1 MAEGT
6 WAFYYLQAEDGEDR
20 SHPNAFRI
28 PGAKE
33 ITLSDVHKHFPLGN
47 PSGFHFRFR
56 LNNGDTFYWM
66 DVASPSAVVPM
77 VNGRVICKVLRLHR
91 PTKKG
96 LVLTR
101 KPVYTLKGVAAPR
114 TASSGPEPKRPAKYS
129 DTPVEPKTTSRP
141 SAPAPKAAPKPQASG
156 ESFEDF
162 LAGAPKTATPPVDLM
177 DGGGATWS
185 APKATPPVRR
195 PSPPPP
201 PVSAPPKDFNDDC
214 GQTVGPVTLA
224 DMDKHKVSADGSQV
238 YNPDLVDKS
247 TKSDHV
253 RAAMLQREA
262 DKAADIERARQE
274 LLARDQA
281 KTQLEAAKASAVIAL
296 GPKLKNW
303 AEDNGRKKNIRTLIS
318 TMHQILWP
326 DAKWAEVNMG
336 KLLTPNDVKKQYRR
350 AIMVVHPDKAGG
362 RTAEQLVIAERIFDA
377 VNSAWDEFARTE
389 MK

>member
-1 MAEGT
+1 MAET

-28 PGAKE
+28 PKSGE
-33 ITLSDVHKHFPLGN
+33 LTLGDVHAHFPLGS
-47 PSGFHFRFR
+47 PAGFHFRFR
-56 LNNGDTFYWM
+56 LNHGETFYWI
-66 DVASPSAVVPM
+66 DVTAPTATVPL
-77 VNGRVICKVLRLHR
+77 VNGRVICKVLRHVR

-96 LVLTR
+96 LVLQR
-101 KPVYTLKGVAAPR
+101 KPVYSMATDAAKPR
-114 TASSGPEPKRPAKYS
+114 DAKRPTKYS
-129 DTPVEPKTTSRP
+129 DEPKP
-141 SAPAPKAAPKPQASG
+141 SARPASAPPKQEVKPKESS

-162 LAGAPKTATPPVDLM
+162 LAGAPKPAPAAPVDLM
-177 DGGGATWS
+177 GGGSTWT
-185 APKATPPVRR
+185 APKAAPKAAPVRR
-195 PSPPPP
+195 PSPPP
-201 PVSAPPKDFNDDC
+201 VAASAPPKDFNDDC
-214 GQTVGPVTLA
+214 NQTVGPVSLA
-224 DMDKHKVSADGSQV
+224 DMAKHEVSADGTNV

-247 TKSDHV
+247 TKSADV
-253 RAAMLQREA
+253 REAMEQREQQ
-262 DKAADIERARQE
+262 KAADIERARLE

-281 KTQLEAAKASAVIAL
+281 KTQLEAAKANAVGAL

-326 DAKWAEVNMG
+326 DAKWTEVNMG